1 MTMDTR
7 IYIVDD
13 DAVIRRQLRNI
24 INEFN
29 MGEVIGEADK
39 GKEAIRDIKMARP
52 DIVLVDLLLPD
63 IDGISIVSTINDAGI
78 GTSFIMIS
86 QVDTSE
92 MIAQAYDSKIEFYI
106 KKPIN
111 AREVY
116 SVVNNVKEK
125 RKMKKIIEDIDRAV
139 SGVGALKEYLGG
151 SEKSKATDRDKI
163 RNIFYQLG
171 IAGDTGGSDI
181 VEIILMIQEN
191 RESDG
196 FKKFK
201 MYELY
206 EGVSSKYSKR
216 GTSDLSARSIEQRVR
231 RTIGKALKNMAN
243 LGLEDYES
251 EIFNRYSSTLFDFE
265 EVRNEMN
272 YLQKRTK
279 YNGKVNI
286 KKFIEGIIIEINR

>member
-1 MTMDTR
+1 MDTR

-13 DAVIRRQLRNI
+13 DAVIRKLLKNI

-29 MGEVIGEADK
+29 LGEIIGEADN
-39 GKEAIRDIKMARP
+39 GKDAVRDIKMARP

-63 IDGISIVSTINDAGI
+63 IDGISIVSTINEAGL

-92 MIAQAYDSKIEFYI
+92 MIAQAYDSRVEFYI

-151 SEKSKATDRDKI
+151 AEKDKASDRDKI

-181 VEIILMIQEN
+181 VEIILMI
-191 RESDG
+191 RESRELDRL
-196 FKKFK
+196 KKYK

-206 EGVSSKYSKR
+206 EGVSQKYSKR
-216 GTSDLSARSIEQRVR
+216 GIADLSARSIEQRVR
-231 RTIGKALKNMAN
+231 RTIGKALKNIAN
-243 LGLEDYES
+243 LGIEDYES
-251 EIFNRYSSTLFDFE
+251 EIFNRYSNTLFDFE